1 MLFYFL
7 KTNAVVEDDAEQ
19 KSEKKTHT
27 HTHKHPD
34 INTTRI

>member
-7 KTNAVVEDDAEQ
+7 KTNAIVEDDAEQ
-19 KSEKKTHT
+19 KSDKKK